1 MSAWRRERSSPRCYG
16 GGGRGRGGGGGGAGG
31 AEGTNHPRQE
41 RNGRR
46 KGRGGD
52 RGGRGGAGAA
62 GGRRGARGWGGRWGG
77 GRPGTRAQPEE
88 HHPGA
93 PAQRAGRLHRAVGVG
108 EELARLRHD
117 LRRGPAPLRRVA
129 VVVRPAVPRPDGE
142 ARRRLHRGA
151 LAGDLDRPEVH
162 LAQPPV
168 DGGDHHRDLRLPPGA
183 VRPDRT
189 PALPQVRPAD
199 RPPDARADRR
209 PGHAAARGH
218 PVPGAGA
225 GGPGAQGRVREAPEG
240 PRRPGVRPGADRRRG
255 PRARRADPAPKNYK
269 HTIEVVVDRLV
280 AKPDIRRRVA
290 DSVESG
296 PAADGGARRDR
307 GADPRRRGRPDLQP
321 GPGVHVRRALVRRAP
336 AEELLVQLA
345 VRRVPDLRRP
355 RRPPRGRRGA
365 RRPRPRPVD
374 RRGRARAVVER
385 QGRVLGPGPG
395 RRRGL
400 ARLLDEDPV
409 EEAPEEGPRRRPVRL
424 GRGDLRQVQEPVR
437 ADPFVLDHVRGR
449 GAGGRTPAR
458 RDRLGEPARAARGVH
473 ARGPVPR
480 VRRRPAAPGD
490 PGRHRRRPQHLAAHE
505 PVDPRDADVH
515 ARGPAERA
523 GADDRRTPPEGDP
536 RAPAVPRRRRARLPD
551 PVAGVGDARRGG
563 GAADPPGH
571 PDRERAGRRALHP
584 GRALDRPAPAR
595 QPAADR
601 HAGPAARPGEHAH
614 RGRARRGDDPGGRPH
629 RRHRTARGGARRRD
643 RLLRRPQGAA
653 RIRDLA
659 HRDVPLG
666 PPGDPDA
673 RGAPHAGGAMAEGA
687 RRARAQPE
695 GHRRRDPARRPRVR
709 HRRERQRASPR
720 SSRRSCCAR

>member
-1 MSAWRRERSSPRCYG
+1 MSAPSVRCLRGNRHACHSRRS
-16 GGGRGRGGGGGGAGG
+16 
-31 AEGTNHPRQE
+31 
-41 RNGRR
+41 
-46 KGRGGD
+46 
-52 RGGRGGAGAA
+52 
-62 GGRRGARGWGGRWGG
+62 
-77 GRPGTRAQPEE
+77 RAQPQE
-88 HHPGA
+88 HHPRA
-93 PAQRAGRLHRAVGVG
+93 PAQRADRLHRALGVG
-108 EELARLRHD
+108 EELARVRHD
-117 LRRGPAPLRRVA
+117 LRGGAAPLRRVA
-129 VVVRPAVPRPDGE
+129 LLLRPAVPRPDGE

-162 LAQPPV
+162 LPQPPV
-168 DGGDHHRDLRLPPGA
+168 DGRDHHRDLRLPPGA

-209 PGHAAARGH
+209 PGHAAARGD
-218 PVPGAGA
+218 PVPGARA

-240 PRRPGVRPGADRRRG
+240 PRRPGVRPGQDRRGG
-255 PRARRADPAPKNYK
+255 PRARRADPAPPQLQA
-269 HTIEVVVDRLV
+269 HDRG
-280 AKPDIRRRVA
+280 RRRPARRQAGHPAAGRGLGRVGA
-290 DSVESG
+290 
-296 PAADGGARRDR
+296 AADGGARRDR
-307 GADPRRRGRPDLQP
+307 CADPRRRGRPDLQP

-437 ADPFVLDHVRGR
+437 ADPLVLDHVRGR

-515 ARGPAERA
+515 PRGPAERA

-536 RAPAVPRRRRARLPD
+536 RAAAVPRRRGARLPD
-551 PVAGVGDARRGG
+551 ALTGVGDARRGR

-571 PDRERAGRRALHP
+571 PDRERAGRRPVHP

-614 RGRARRGDDPGGRPH
+614 RGRARRGDDRGR
-629 RRHRTARGGARRRD
+629 RTTSSTSGPAPVPPGARSSTPATSRDCSSATRR
-643 RLLRRPQGAA
+643 
-653 RIRDLA
+653 
-659 HRDVPLG
+659 
-666 PPGDPDA
+666 
-673 RGAPHAGGAMAEGA
+673 
-687 RRARAQPE
+687 
-695 GHRRRDPARRPRVR
+695 
-709 HRRERQRASPR
+709 
-720 SSRRSCCAR
+720 